1 MNDSLDFKEPGCV
14 AASRAVARIEADL
27 RTFEDE
33 ESQRLGLD
41 APQEQWHEPEP
52 LPFTEEQRANTTILF
67 GGLTG
72 LHDSLI
78 GAALSRFGHRAQA
91 LDCPDT
97 EALQTGKEFGNRG
110 QCNPTYFTV
119 GNLVKHLVHLRD
131 EEGMDT
137 QDVINNHVFVTGGAC
152 GPCRFGTYLTEY
164 RKALK
169 DAGFEGFRILDI
181 RKFGEYKK
189 NPAIAGLK
197 LDLPFNVAGYKS
209 ILAADVINAMG
220 YRIRPYEVVPGATDD
235 ALTECREILADATL
249 KGHSVLLALR
259 RCRKL
264 LEKIEVDRLVAKP
277 KVSIIGEFWAMTT
290 EGAGNY
296 RLHRFLES
304 EGAECDIQMITAWL
318 LYEVWE
324 VQYDTRERMALRR
337 RGGRKHASESDSP
350 IMTLAICWLISTIAK
365 VCFAAFARAVGL
377 KHFHLPDMEYIA
389 RISKEMYPNE
399 LRGGEGHM
407 EVGKVI
413 EAVAKNKVHMVI
425 SVKPFGCMPSSGV
438 SDGIQSLVTAKY
450 PDANFCPI
458 ETSGDGAVGI
468 YSRVQMA
475 LFKARARAKDEFNTA
490 LADTG
495 VDDPETLR
503 KRRAGGKLRSA
514 LFYPRHKV
522 AGTAANALY
531 ELSS

>member
-1 MNDSLDFKEPGCV
+1 MYDSTDLKEPGCV
-14 AASRAVARIEADL
+14 AASRVVARLDADL
-27 RTFEDE
+27 HSFESE
-33 ESQRLGLD
+33 EKARLGLD
-41 APQEQWHEPEP
+41 TLIEHWRDPEQKA
-52 LPFTEEQRANTTILF
+52 FTEEQRADTTILF

-78 GAALSRFGHRAQA
+78 GAVLSRFGHRAQA

-97 EALQTGKEFGNRG
+97 QALQTGKEFGNRG

-119 GNLVKHLVHLRD
+119 GNLVKHLVQLRD
-131 EEGMDT
+131 NEGMDS
-137 QDVINNHVFVTGGAC
+137 QEIIDKYVFVTGGAS
-152 GPCRFGTYLTEY
+152 GPCRFGTYMTEY

-197 LDLPFNVAGYKS
+197 LDLPFNIAAYKI

-220 YRIRPYEVVPGATDD
+220 YRIRPYEVVPGATDK
-235 ALTECREILADATL
+235 ALTECREILFDATE
-249 KGHSVLLALR
+249 KGNSVLRALR
-259 RCRKL
+259 RCRKI
-264 LEKIEVDRLVAKP
+264 LEAVEVDRLVAKP

-290 EGAGNY
+290 EGDGNY
-296 RLHRFLES
+296 RLQRFLES
-304 EGAECDIQMITAWL
+304 EGAECDIQLITAWL

-324 VQYDTRERMALRR
+324 VAYDTRERMMLRR
-337 RGGRKHASESDSP
+337 AGGEKHESESDSP
-350 IMTLAICWLISTIAK
+350 IMTLAICWLITKIAK
-365 VCFAAFARAVGL
+365 ACFATFARAVGL
-377 KHFHLPDMEYIA
+377 RNYHLPDMDHIA

-413 EAVAKNKVHMVI
+413 DAVAKNKVHMVV

-450 PDANFCPI
+450 PEANFCPI

-475 LFKARARAKDEFNTA
+475 LFKARARAKDEFNKA
-490 LADTG
+490 LADNG
-495 VDDPETLR
+495 IEDVESLR
-503 KRRAGGKLRSA
+503 KRRAGQKARKA

-522 AGTAANALY
+522 AGTGANVVY
-531 ELSS
+531 ELS